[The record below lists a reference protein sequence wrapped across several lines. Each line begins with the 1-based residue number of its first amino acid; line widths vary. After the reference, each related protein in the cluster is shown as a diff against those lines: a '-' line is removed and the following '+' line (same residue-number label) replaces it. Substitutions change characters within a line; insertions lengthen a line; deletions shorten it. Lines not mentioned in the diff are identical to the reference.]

1 MGNLQKAKKLNW
13 GVAGCGRYAENVF
26 IPTLEFLRKSSLTAV
41 FSHSAKRAKE
51 LYDKFGATG
60 HFNNYDEFLSSG
72 INAVYIGSIN
82 SDHYEQAIRAAE
94 AGINILCEKPLAL
107 SSKQA
112 TEIINACEKNNVLLA
127 VNYVLRFCPPVIK
140 AKEFLDLQ
148 MFGKLTSITMN
159 FNIDIPP
166 SNNFRFNKQ
175 QSGGGALRD
184 LGTHMID
191 LMRFF
196 GGEIESIDGV
206 IDNIIYKSD
215 VEDFASAIIK
225 FKNSGYGHFCVSFN
239 NKKAFNRVEII
250 GHKGAVAIDNL
261 IGKKNIPAKLNIL
274 LEGEGKK
281 AFRRRGNKQLHLLKS
296 VQNSFLKGE
305 QPQVTGYDGL
315 VNLELME
322 ELENK
327 CRK

>member
-1 MGNLQKAKKLNW
+1 MGNIQKVKRLNW
-13 GVAGCGRYAENVF
+13 GVAGCGKYAETAF
-26 IPTLEFLRKSSLTAV
+26 IPTLEFLRKSSLESV

-51 LYDKFGATG
+51 LHDKFGATG
-60 HFNNYDEFLSSG
+60 YYSNYDEFLSSG
-72 INAVYIGSIN
+72 INALYIGSVN
-82 SDHYEQAIRAAE
+82 ADHYEQAMKAAE

-112 TEIINACEKNNVLLA
+112 AEIISSCEKNNVLLA

-148 MFGKLTSITMN
+148 MLGKLTSITMN

-175 QSGGGALRD
+175 LSGGGALRD

-196 GGEIESIDGV
+196 GGEIVSIDGV
-206 IDNIIYKSD
+206 MDNIVYKSD
-215 VEDFASAIIK
+215 VEDFASATVK
-225 FKNSGYGHFCVSFN
+225 FKNSGYGHFFVSFN

-296 VQNSFLKGE
+296 VQNSFLKSE
-305 QPQVTGYDGL
+305 QPQITGYDGL